1 MMQTFEETDIRKD
14 EYEMRELRV
23 NTKYGALKGRNINGA
38 AVWKGI
44 PYAKP
49 PVNELR
55 FEAPEPP
62 DSWEGVKEADQFGPE
77 CIQPRTEGGLF
88 QTPGYEPVESE
99 DCLYLNVWAPEQV
112 AEQKLPVMVW
122 IHGGAFVSGSGSTS
136 FYDAT
141 KFVKRGEIIV
151 VTLNYRLG
159 PFGFMHLSPLGE
171 SFISNAGLLD
181 QIAAL
186 EWVKENIDG
195 FGGDPGAVT
204 VFGESAGSM
213 SIAALMAMPK
223 AKGLFKQA
231 IMQSGASQLIPAEQ
245 AAQVTAGMLQMLRI
259 GSDEVHKL
267 RTLPA
272 EQILAA
278 GERFK
283 QQTGAGLAMLFQP
296 VVDQSTLPKSP
307 VQAVKDGDASDVRLL
322 IGTNLDE
329 GALFIRPETDIMN
342 DGDIV
347 RAMEMMTG
355 VSDGHDIVSQ
365 YPKTTDGQAQL
376 MTDLFFWRSSVQFAA
391 AQSKYAPV
399 FMYRFD
405 WTLEG
410 HPLLNKAIH
419 AGEIAFVFHNL
430 QFFKPLGINPSDSM
444 QQLAS
449 SMQDAWIA
457 FAKGEDPVPAG
468 HHWPPYSIDL
478 RATMIFNTDLEVIQ
492 DPDQEK
498 RIRLGL

>member
-1 MMQTFEETDIRKD
+1 
-14 EYEMRELRV
+14 MRELQV
-23 NTKYGALKGRNINGA
+23 NTRYGALKGQNINGV

-44 PYAKP
+44 PYARP

-55 FEAPEPP
+55 FEAPERP

-88 QTPGYEPVESE
+88 QTPGYEPKESE

-141 KFVKRGEIIV
+141 QFVKRGEVIV
-151 VTLNYRLG
+151 VTMNYRLG

-186 EWVKENIDG
+186 EWVQENIDG

-223 AKGLFKQA
+223 AKGLFQQA
-231 IMQSGASQLIPAEQ
+231 IMQSGASQHIPAEQ
-245 AAQVTAGMLQMLRI
+245 AAQVTAGMLQMLGI

-267 RTLPA
+267 KTLPA

-283 QQTGAGLAMLFQP
+283 EQTGAGLALLFQP

-307 VQAVKDGDASDVRLL
+307 VQAIKDGDASDVRLL

-329 GALFIRPETDIMN
+329 GALFIRPESEIMN

-355 VSDGHDIVSQ
+355 VPNGHEIVSQ
-365 YPKTTDGQAQL
+365 YPKSTDGQAQL

-430 QFFKPLGINPSDSM
+430 QFFTSMGITPNDSM

-449 SMQDAWIA
+449 TMQDAWIA
-457 FAKGEDPVPAG
+457 FAKGEVPVPGG
-468 HHWPPYSIDL
+468 HEWPPYSIEH
-478 RATMIFNTDLEVIQ
+478 RATMIFGTNIEMIQ
-492 DPDQEK
+492 DPNQEK

>member
-1 MMQTFEETDIRKD
+1 
-14 EYEMRELRV
+14 MRELQV
-23 NTKYGALKGRNINGA
+23 NTKYGVLKGVNRNGA

-44 PYAKP
+44 PYARP

-62 DSWEGVKEADQFGPE
+62 DCWEGVREADQFGPE

-88 QTPGYEPVESE
+88 HTPGYEPKESE
-99 DCLYLNVWAPEQV
+99 DCLYLNVWASAHAAKE
-112 AEQKLPVMVW
+112 KLPVMVW
-122 IHGGAFVSGSGSTS
+122 IHGGAFVTGSGSTP
-136 FYDAT
+136 FYDASQ
-141 KFVKRGEIIV
+141 FVKRGEIIV

-171 SFISNAGLLD
+171 SFVSNAGLLD

-186 EWVKENIDG
+186 EWVKENISE

-223 AKGLFKQA
+223 AKGLFQKA
-231 IMQSGASQLIPAEQ
+231 IMQSGASQHMPAEQ
-245 AAQVTAGMLQMLRI
+245 AAQITAGMLQTLGVASGEI
-259 GSDEVHKL
+259 HKL
-267 RTLPA
+267 KTLPA
-272 EQILAA
+272 EQLLAA
-278 GERFK
+278 GERIK
-283 QQTGAGLAMLFQP
+283 EQTGAGLAMLFQP
-296 VVDQSTLPKSP
+296 VVDPSTLPKP
-307 VQAVKDGDASDVRLL
+307 PIQAIEEGDAHDIRLL

-329 GALFIRPETDIMN
+329 GALFIRPGTEVMN

-355 VSDGHDIVSQ
+355 IQDGHGIASQ
-365 YPKTTDGQAQL
+365 YPKTIDGQAQL
-376 MTDLFFWRSSVQFAA
+376 MTDIFFWRSSVQFAA

-399 FMYRFD
+399 YMYRFD

-430 QFFKPLGINPSDSM
+430 EFLTSLGITPSDSM
-444 QQLAS
+444 QKLAS

-457 FAKGEDPVPAG
+457 FAKGGVPDVEEHNWPLYTTEDRSTIV
-468 HHWPPYSIDL
+468 
-478 RATMIFNTDLEVIQ
+478 FNTNIEVIQ
-492 DPDQEK
+492 DPDREK
-498 RIRLGL
+498 RIYLGL

>member
-1 MMQTFEETDIRKD
+1 MQTFEETDIRKD

>member
-1 MMQTFEETDIRKD
+1 
-14 EYEMRELRV
+14 MRELQV
-23 NTKYGALKGRNINGA
+23 NTKYGVLKGVNRNGA

-44 PYAKP
+44 SYAKP

-55 FEAPEPP
+55 FEAPVPP
-62 DSWEGVKEADQFGPE
+62 DCWEGVREADQFGPE

-88 QTPGYEPVESE
+88 HTPGYEPGESE
-99 DCLYLNVWAPEQV
+99 DCLYLNVWAPAHATKE
-112 AEQKLPVMVW
+112 KLPVMVW
-122 IHGGAFVSGSGSTS
+122 IHGGAFVTGSGSTP

-141 KFVKRGEIIV
+141 QFVKRGEIIV

-171 SFISNAGLLD
+171 SFVSNAGLLD

-186 EWVKENIDG
+186 EWVKENISE

-223 AKGLFKQA
+223 AKGLFQQA
-231 IMQSGASQLIPAEQ
+231 IMQSGASQHMPAEQ
-245 AAQVTAGMLQMLRI
+245 AAQVTAGMLQIL
-259 GSDEVHKL
+259 GVASDEIHKL
-267 RTLPA
+267 KTLPA
-272 EQILAA
+272 EQLLAA
-278 GERFK
+278 GERIK
-283 QQTGAGLAMLFQP
+283 EQTGAGLAMLFQP

-307 VQAVKDGDASDVRLL
+307 IQAIEDGDAQDIRLL

-329 GALFIRPETDIMN
+329 GALFIRPGTEVMN
-342 DGDIV
+342 DGDVV

-355 VSDGHDIVSQ
+355 IQDGHEIASQ
-365 YPKTTDGQAQL
+365 YPKTIDGQAQL
-376 MTDLFFWRSSVQFAA
+376 MTDIFFWRSSVQFAA

-399 FMYRFD
+399 YMYRFD

-430 QFFKPLGINPSDSM
+430 EFLTSLGITPSDSM
-444 QQLAS
+444 QELAS

-457 FAKGEDPVPAG
+457 FAKGGVPEAED
-468 HHWPPYSIDL
+468 HNWPPYSTEDRSTIV
-478 RATMIFNTDLEVIQ
+478 FNTNIEVIQ
-492 DPDQEK
+492 DPDREK
-498 RIRLGL
+498 RIHLGL